1 MIWMV
6 SSHISPRFVG
16 RSRERVSG
24 RASRRWMWFDALA
37 VGATAGLLAEVLVL
51 RMNPEV
57 TQTVRE
63 VLLGLPLWATWGMFG
78 AGLPLIFALALLD
91 RLRPRPERWSGPA
104 LSALVFVVGAV
115 LSRVNAHLHPSLLQ
129 GSAHRVMA
137 QDAVAW
143 TIAALLALAGGLVVR
158 RLKGGRT
165 LRVVFAVMIFAL
177 PLIRVLWAPT
187 PPRQPLEIAARPL
200 GETSRRLLVLG
211 IEGLD
216 AKVLLVDA
224 AGERYPT
231 LVRRREHG
239 SWGPIT
245 PHQPYLR
252 WALWTSAA
260 TGTYPGRHG
269 VKAHWGW
276 DLPMVFSDT
285 LRLLPWTPQGSRGTL
300 PWWLAQRVPPPP
312 ATVAP
317 LWARLQASGLSTAVF
332 GWPGAWGEDPALVDS
347 PESGTVLEATMGAAL
362 EAALDPFPERRSQI
376 WAAIVGDQTRTDA
389 ARAALESEVEN
400 VWIHLQ
406 TLALIRRYHEPLRPR
421 DTGERQLLELA
432 VELLDEQLGAIL
444 AAAGPD
450 PLVAVVSPYGLTP
463 PNSLERFRR
472 LLGSGDTWRTS
483 AESCPD
489 GLLML
494 MGDGVPVGRRVL
506 ASRPPDLAPTLCYLL
521 GLPVAQYMEGGVVVD
536 AVEPAFL
543 AEHPLRVVD

>member
-1 MIWMV
+1 
-6 SSHISPRFVG
+6 
-16 RSRERVSG
+16 
-24 RASRRWMWFDALA
+24 MWFDALA

-57 TQTVRE
+57 PQAARV

-78 AGLPLIFALALLD
+78 AGLPLILALTLLN

-104 LSALVFVVGAV
+104 LSALAFTAGAI
-115 LSRVNAHLHPSLLQ
+115 LSRFNAHLHPNLLQ

-143 TIAALLALAGGLVVR
+143 IVAALFALAGGALVR
-158 RLKGGRT
+158 RLRGGPS
-165 LRVVFAVMIFAL
+165 LRVFFAVTVFAL
-177 PLIRVLWAPT
+177 PLIRVLWVPT
-187 PPRQPLEIAARPL
+187 PPRQPLEVAARPL

-224 AGERYPT
+224 AGERYT
-231 LVRRREHG
+231 ALVRIREHG

-260 TGTYPGRHG
+260 TGTFPGRHG

-276 DLPMVFSDT
+276 NLPMVFSET
-285 LRLLPWTPQGSRGTL
+285 LRLLPWTPQGSRGIL

-317 LWARLQASGLSTAVF
+317 LWARLQASGRSTAVF
-332 GWPGAWGEDPALVDS
+332 GWPGAWGDDPAIVDS
-347 PESGTVLEATMGAAL
+347 PAGGTVLEATIGAAL
-362 EAALDPFPERRSQI
+362 EAALEPFPERRSQI
-376 WAAIVGDQTRTDA
+376 WAAIVGDQTRADA
-389 ARAALESEVEN
+389 ARVALESGAEN
-400 VWIHLQ
+400 VWIHLE

-421 DTGERQLLELA
+421 DTAERQLLELA
-432 VELLDEQLGAIL
+432 IELLDEQVGAML
-444 AAAGPD
+444 AVVGTD
-450 PLVAVVSPYGLTP
+450 SLVAVVSPYGLAP
-463 PNSLERFRR
+463 PGSLERFRR
-472 LLGSGDTWRTS
+472 LLGGGGAWRTS

-494 MGDGVPVGRRVL
+494 MGDGVREGQRVL
-506 ASRPPDLAPTLCYLL
+506 ASRPPDLAPTMCYLL

-536 AVEPAFL
+536 AVKPAFL